1 MIGSAKTGAYFM
13 HLIKGKYIGKK
24 LPLLASLRA
33 GSAKAGKHIK
43 KHKLKYAAGAAAV
56 TGFGFAKTHSKQE
69 KKLKTYFGKLPKSD
83 PRYKSLK
90 KAGYV

>member
-1 MIGSAKTGAYFM
+1 M
-13 HLIKGKYIGKK
+13 HLIKRKYLGKK

-33 GSAKAGKHIK
+33 GSAKYSAKAK
-43 KHKLKYAAGAAAV
+43 KHVMKHKGKYTAGAAGV
-56 TGFGFAKTHSKQE
+56 TGFGFAKTHSSQE

-83 PRYKSLK
+83 PRYKALK